1 MTKMLD
7 YPSHVPTLVVSL
19 QALARVRLPVEM
31 SSPTCFAPPLH
42 LSAGWLLFSSQR
54 KHCLLQ
60 DALPPLQAG
69 LGVSP
74 LHIHYPIINGYFLST

>member
-1 MTKMLD
+1 MTKTLD
-7 YPSHVPTLVVSL
+7 YLSHVPTLVVSL

-31 SSPTCFAPPLH
+31 SSFICFTPLH
-42 LSAGWLLFSSQR
+42 LSPGWVLFSSQH

-60 DALPPLQAG
+60 GAFPPLQAE

-74 LHIHYPIINGYFLST
+74 LHFHYPIINRYFLST